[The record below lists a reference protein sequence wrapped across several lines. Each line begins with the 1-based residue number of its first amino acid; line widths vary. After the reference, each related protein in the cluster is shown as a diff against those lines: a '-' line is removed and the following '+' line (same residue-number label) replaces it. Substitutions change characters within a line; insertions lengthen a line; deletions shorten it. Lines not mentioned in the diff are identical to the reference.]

1 MLFIS
6 LDRAQDGMKLSRPAT
21 NEAGVVLLEAG
32 TTLTGP
38 LIKRLLR
45 VGVRSVC
52 IVGVPDSAVV
62 EELLAQLRKRFEMTR
77 NEPHMALLE
86 SVVAEYIEEFYAQ

>member
-6 LDRAQDGMKLSRPAT
+6 VDRAQDGMKLSRPAT
-21 NEAGVVLLEAG
+21 TEAGVVLLEAG

-52 IVGVPDSAVV
+52 IVGTPDAAVP
-62 EELLAQLRKRFEMTR
+62 EELLRELKKRFEMTR

>member
-6 LDRAQDGMKLSRPAT
+6 LDRAQAGMRLSRPAT

-38 LIKRLLR
+38 LITRLLK

-52 IVGVPDSAVV
+52 IVGAPDSAVI
-62 EELLAQLRKRFEMTR
+62 EELLTQLRKRFEMTP
-77 NEPHMALLE
+77 NGPHMTLLE
-86 SVVAEYIEEFYAQ
+86 SVVAEYIEEFYAR